1 MEIMEEVEERIES
14 KSYEVNKLQ
23 RDLNFYR
30 GILREIREENT
41 NYRSDSDYSQD
52 IFIEI
57 IPDQKVEANNNCRK

>member
-30 GILREIREENT
+30 GILREIREEIT
-41 NYRSDSDYSQD
+41 GAIVIIHK
-52 IFIEI
+52 IFL
-57 IPDQKVEANNNCRK
+57 